1 MELRG
6 TYEEVTFRG
15 FYEGTSYREDYV
27 HITLTDEEDIPD
39 GVRKLRIL
47 YPYLMKLDY
56 DNRRTRAGIRLEA
69 AEGAE
74 RKSPLELLE
83 EFYERQN
90 GQPMGEEQRAFAR
103 DWMERIWEED
113 EE

>member
-1 MELRG
+1 M
-6 TYEEVTFRG
+6 
-15 FYEGTSYREDYV
+15 
-27 HITLTDEEDIPD
+27 
-39 GVRKLRIL
+39 RKLQII

-56 DNRRTRAGIRLEA
+56 DNKRTRAEIRLDG

-83 EFYERQN
+83 EFYQQQN

-103 DWMERIWEED
+103 TWMERIWEEG